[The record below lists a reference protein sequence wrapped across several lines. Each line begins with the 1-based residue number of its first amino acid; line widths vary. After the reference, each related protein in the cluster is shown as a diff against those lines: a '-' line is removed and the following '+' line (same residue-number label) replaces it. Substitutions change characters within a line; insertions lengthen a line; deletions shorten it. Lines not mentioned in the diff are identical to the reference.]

1 MSLPTAHSYILREL
15 KKNIDAMHNDFLKP
29 AALIHHI
36 SNIETTLN
44 RDIQNLDIKDFS
56 NNIDKKEKLELSG
69 LLEKI
74 ETLEKAANHK
84 INWADKFSKFLE
96 LQSNSK

>member
-15 KKNIDAMHNDFLKP
+15 KKNIDAMQTDFLKP
-29 AALIHHI
+29 EALIQHI

-44 RDIQNLDIKDFS
+44 RDIQNLDINDFS
-56 NNIDKKEKLELSG
+56 NNIEKKEKVELSEF
-69 LLEKI
+69 LKKI
-74 ETLEKAANHK
+74 EVLEKAANHK
-84 INWADKFSKFLE
+84 INWASNFSKFLE

>member
-36 SNIETTLN
+36 SNIETTLD
-44 RDIQNLDIKDFS
+44 RDIQNLDIKDFL
-56 NNIDKKEKLELSG
+56 K
-69 LLEKI
+69 
-74 ETLEKAANHK
+74 
-84 INWADKFSKFLE
+84 
-96 LQSNSK
+96 

>member
-1 MSLPTAHSYILREL
+1 
-15 KKNIDAMHNDFLKP
+15 MHTDFLKP

-36 SNIETTLN
+36 SKIEKTLN

-56 NNIDKKEKLELSG
+56 NNIDKKEKVELSEF
-69 LLEKI
+69 LEKI

-84 INWADKFSKFLE
+84 TNWANKFSKFLE
-96 LQSNSK
+96 LQSGSK